1 MAQYMSPAATN
12 LALEGRGEAREVAV
26 VAIAQR
32 RASLDNIG
40 ERVLRAWS
48 DGGTCGG
55 WQFY

>member
-32 RASLDNIG
+32 RASWITLVKQFG
-40 ERVLRAWS
+40 VLVVPVAVGNS
-48 DGGTCGG
+48 I
-55 WQFY
+55 